1 MGIRK
6 DYKNID
12 NFVQAVQATTA
23 KEIFVFE
30 ITARE
35 KGEPVSRTLMNEQGV
50 PTEAVI
56 VPSEKITNAL
66 LLSVEDTKVFGQI
79 KENYFL
85 FYEETINVE
94 IVATEEELAEAL
106 AKKEARIGEIYHLFA
121 EKCPEISLVKG
132 RVAPI

>member
-1 MGIRK
+1 MAIRK
-6 DYKNID
+6 DYKTLD
-12 NFVQAVQATTA
+12 DFVRAIQSTTA
-23 KEIFVFE
+23 KEVFVFE

-35 KGEPVSRTLMNEQGV
+35 KGEPVSRTISNEQGV

-66 LLSVEDTKVFGQI
+66 LLSVEDMKVYGAI

-94 IVATEEELAEAL
+94 IIATEEELGEAIGR
-106 AKKEARIGEIYHLFA
+106 KEARIGEIYHLFA
-121 EKCPEISLVKG
+121 EKCPEINLVKG
-132 RVAPI
+132 RVAPA